1 MNFWNLIKINI
12 QRSLLNSESSLR
24 WFCFNAPIA
33 TIYSPFKCFISTF
46 SRLLMNNVQLLST
59 ISENFNNG
67 QNFSTNSQNLSTYV
81 QNFWTLFTF
90 RHWAKMFNNHIKLFD
105 NDSLF
110 DIEQNCSTTNFNV
123 STIMKNFRQCSETF
137 QQSFW
142 FNQTAKLLNINFGF
156 STLGQI
162 N

>member
-1 MNFWNLIKINI
+1 MTPPGALISAQWDCGTVWCVSCTHRLYKELH
-12 QRSLLNSESSLR
+12 QQS
-24 WFCFNAPIA
+24 AH
-33 TIYSPFKCFISTF
+33 YTF

-90 RHWAKMFNNHIKLFD
+90 RHWAKLFNNHIKLFD

-110 DIEQNCSTTNFNV
+110 DIEQNCSTINFNV

-156 STLGQI
+156 STFGQI